1 MEPAPHPPSGTA
13 RSRAQL
19 NQMQAQIQQASAKYD
34 YEAEF
39 AALNFQLGILR

>member
-34 YEAEF
+34 YEQNSPLSTF
-39 AALNFQLGILR
+39 R